1 MKHVITFIVLLFSLS
16 QVSGQI
22 ENDKILH
29 FGAGA
34 VSGALGAF
42 VASELSDGNRG
53 WTFAGAVGGSLIAGL
68 AKEAVDQKN
77 SNNWDNADLAATVL
91 GGVSVGVT
99 IDLFSGKK
107 RRKRKNAITH
117 VGPSTLVYTLPETFE
132 KSVLIISRMPSK

>member
-1 MKHVITFIVLLFSLS
+1 MKNILALIILLSALS
-16 QVSGQI
+16 QLHAQVG
-22 ENDKILH
+22 NDKLLH

-34 VSGALGAF
+34 VSGVFGAF
-42 VASELSDGNRG
+42 IASELSDGNRG

-77 SNNWDNADLAATVL
+77 SNNWDNGDLAATIL